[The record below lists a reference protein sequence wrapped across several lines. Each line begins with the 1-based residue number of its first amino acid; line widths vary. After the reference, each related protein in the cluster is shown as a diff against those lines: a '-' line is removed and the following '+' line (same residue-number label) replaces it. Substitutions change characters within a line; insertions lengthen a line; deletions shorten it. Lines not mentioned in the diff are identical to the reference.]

1 MADSPTQDGR
11 IGKLAT
17 PLGKDKLCLTRFDG
31 SEAIGELFEYRIGAV
46 STDPFGL

>member
-11 IGKLAT
+11 IGK
-17 PLGKDKLCLTRFDG
+17 DKLCLTRFED